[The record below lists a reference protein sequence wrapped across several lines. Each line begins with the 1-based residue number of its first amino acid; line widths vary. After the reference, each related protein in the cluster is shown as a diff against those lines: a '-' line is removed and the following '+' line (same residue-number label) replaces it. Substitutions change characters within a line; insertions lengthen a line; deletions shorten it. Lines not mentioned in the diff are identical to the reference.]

1 MSFKNMLHIGVLI
14 LKKEYRKSRIL
25 DLILGVMII
34 STTLY
39 LKSFIPL
46 PFLFL
51 LLPLRFLNSFWN
63 TDNENL
69 FFVIFAQKKLKLIVS
84 VNKIILFLEM
94 NLTYY
99 LLSVFIEFNQIDFI
113 FFNMHLLFF
122 MVISDYFF
130 YLKPFKSSINNLMF
144 KFSCVAFVSVLF
156 SAILLLVVYYEIN
169 YFFIIFTFTLLTIV
183 QYFNL
188 KYFFDERKIQIES

>member
-84 VNKIILFLEM
+84 INKIILFLEM

>member
-1 MSFKNMLHIGVLI
+1 MSFKNTLHIGVLI
-14 LKKEYRKSRIL
+14 LKKEYRKNRIL

-34 STTLY
+34 GATLY

-46 PFLFL
+46 PLLFL

-63 TDNENL
+63 ADNENL

-84 VNKIILFLEM
+84 INKTILFLEM
-94 NLTYY
+94 NLIYC
-99 LLSVFIEFNQIDFI
+99 LLSVFMEFNSIDFI
-113 FFNMHLLFF
+113 FFNTHLLFF
-122 MVISDYFF
+122 MIISDYFF
-130 YLKPFKSSINNLMF
+130 YLKPFKNSINNLMF

-156 SAILLLVVYYEIN
+156 SVILLLAVYCEIN
-169 YFFIIFTFTLLTIV
+169 NFFIMLTFILLIIV

-188 KYFFDERKIQIES
+188 KYFFDGRKLQITG